1 MLPPMLRPICD
12 TEPMDDGS
20 IDRLRAARAG
30 LEATRAAVEARA
42 PWPLATTI
50 DDSEE
55 AHWGPPEV
63 LAHVAE
69 MVPYWQGEMERVL
82 AGSPDPVPFGRIA
95 SDPIRIGILGRDRS
109 LPPRELYERTI
120 AALDRLERRLSSL
133 TAAELARR
141 GLHPTRG
148 EMTVGAMPERFVI
161 GHLAD
166 HVVQLEALLADRTTD
181 A

>member
-1 MLPPMLRPICD
+1 MLRPICD

-20 IDRLRAARAG
+20 MDRLRAARAG
-30 LEATRAAVEARA
+30 LEATRAGVEARA
-42 PWPLATTI
+42 PWPLAATI
-50 DDSEE
+50 DDSAE
-55 AHWGPPEV
+55 AQWGPPEV

-82 AGSPDPVPFGRIA
+82 AGSLEPVPFGRIA

-109 LPPRELYERTI
+109 LPPRELYDRTI

-133 TAAELARR
+133 TPADLTRR

-166 HVVQLEALLADRTTD
+166 HVVQIETLLADRSTD

>member
-20 IDRLRAARAG
+20 MDRLRAARAG
-30 LEATRAAVEARA
+30 LEATRSAVEARA

-82 AGSPDPVPFGRIA
+82 AGSPEPEQR
-95 SDPIRIGILGRDRS
+95 
-109 LPPRELYERTI
+109 
-120 AALDRLERRLSSL
+120 AAGV
-133 TAAELARR
+133 AEPAGKVIHRPSLAR
-141 GLHPTRG
+141 P
-148 EMTVGAMPERFVI
+148 A
-161 GHLAD
+161 
-166 HVVQLEALLADRTTD
+166 
-181 A
+181 

>member
-1 MLPPMLRPICD
+1 MLRPICD
-12 TEPMDDGS
+12 TEPMDDEAM
-20 IDRLRAARAG
+20 DRLRAARAG
-30 LEATRAAVEARA
+30 LAATRAAVEALA

-50 DDSEE
+50 DDSAE
-55 AHWGPPEV
+55 AQWGPPEV

-69 MVPYWQGEMERVL
+69 MIPYWHGEMERVL
-82 AGSPDPVPFGRIA
+82 AGSPEPVPFGRIS
-95 SDPIRIGILGRDRS
+95 SDPIRIGVLARDRS
-109 LPPRELYERTI
+109 LPPGELYERTI
-120 AALDRLERRLSSL
+120 AALDRLERRLTTL
-133 TAAELARR
+133 TATELGRR

-166 HVVQLEALLADRTTD
+166 HVVQLETLLADRPTD